1 MDEILLRLDSLR
13 SHEDFPSASNFLDY
27 RVFL

>member
-13 SHEDFPSASNFLDY
+13 SDEDPLSSSNFLDY